1 MKHILRI
8 FFMVV
13 FAVAIFFFML
23 YVEIDQILSE
33 RIVPGA
39 NLTLEAWIDTFRQWA
54 SIGIGGSLIAALIWY
69 FIAQWIFKVIRWK
82 DAGKRPVWYLL
93 FLVPILISVLSCV
106 FTSQT
111 QEAVLFA
118 YFFYFVNNLLAFYLG
133 TVLFSPSS
141 FMYTPLG
148 ATTLRHLK
156 LAI

>member
-8 FFMVV
+8 FFMLVL
-13 FAVAIFFFML
+13 AAAIFFFML
-23 YVEIDQILSE
+23 YVEIDQVLSE

-54 SIGIGGSLIAALIWY
+54 STGIAASLTAALMWY
-69 FIAQWIFKVIRWK
+69 FIAQWIFKVRSWK
-82 DAGKRPVWYLL
+82 YAGKRPVWYLL
-93 FLVPILISVLSCV
+93 FIIPILISVLSCV

-111 QEAVLFA
+111 QEAILFA
-118 YFFYFVNNLLAFYLG
+118 YIFYFVNNLLVFYLA

-148 ATTLRHLK
+148 ARTLRRLK
-156 LAI
+156 LVI